1 MPLNQNWIKESIER
15 GATLLEE
22 SHAFNIDRTKYMT
35 SSEADSCIRKQWY
48 SKHSPEAAAAQQ
60 WGYARR
66 GRAVER
72 YVVEALR
79 AANFPLHYA
88 GDEQTSF
95 ADEETKISATPDG
108 LIVFDDESYGL
119 EIKSIDPRTNRKNLP
134 RPAHVTQLK
143 IAMALMAKKGGHDNI
158 TKGLLVYVDAS
169 NFDDIVQVEIPA
181 EPKILERMADRAKR
195 ILTARSADNLDR
207 EGKINNDCRY
217 CAFTKICGVDI
228 SDESGKRRANR
239 GSNLHG
245 LVESFLD
252 IKTLEAEQK
261 TQKAELSE
269 DIKSELKKR
278 DTTELTIGGAHV
290 ALQSVKGRISLDKKA
305 VAAAGIDLSS
315 FEKTSAASERLIVE
329 TL

>member
-1 MPLNQNWIKESIER
+1 MPLNQNWIKESVER
-15 GATLLEE
+15 GANLLEE
-22 SHAFNIDRTKYMT
+22 SHTFSVDRSKYMNA
-35 SSEADSCIRKQWY
+35 SEADSCIRKQWY
-48 SKHSPEAAAAQQ
+48 SKHSSDEGVPQS

-79 AANFPLHYA
+79 AVNFPLHYA
-88 GDEQTSF
+88 GDEQHSF
-95 ADEETKISATPDG
+95 ADDETRISATPDG

-169 NFDDIVQVEIPA
+169 NFDDIVQVEVEFDA
-181 EPKILERMADRAKR
+181 DILDRMTERAKR
-195 ILTARSADNLDR
+195 IFLVRSADNLDR
-207 EGKINNDCRY
+207 EGKSTGDCRY
-217 CAFTKICGVDI
+217 CSFTKICGVDI

-252 IKTLEAEQK
+252 IKTLEAAQK